1 MNRFPKRLIQITT
14 LVLVVIAGCKVGPNY
29 QNPKMPMPAQFGES
43 TTRPTSRPSVDMT
56 RWWDAFD
63 DPLLNSIIDDAV
75 QHNLDLKSATAR
87 LRQERALRGVTAA
100 DWFPTVNVDGS
111 YDRQRRTGITSGT
124 ISGTGG
130 NGNGGTTINGT
141 NRYSSLWSTGFDA
154 TWELDIFGSVSRN
167 VEAANADVEAA
178 VFDRRDVLV
187 TLLAEVA
194 SDYIDLRGAQRDLTI
209 TRNNENSQQQTL
221 NLTRE
226 RFRAGIASDLDVAQA
241 EAQVATTD
249 SAIPTLEAEIRRDI
263 HALGVLTGKDPE
275 ALSAQLSPPKDLLVK
290 LPAVPLGMPS
300 QLLQRRPDIMRSE
313 RQLASATALV
323 GAAVADWFPKFSL
336 TGSYSWQATKAAH
349 LFSDANNFWDIGPS
363 VTWPIFDAGRIRAN
377 IQVQNALTDQALDT
391 YEKTVLTALQDV
403 EDSMIN
409 YDREQAR
416 RVALAQAVSSNRR
429 AVDLSNQL
437 YSRGL
442 IDFLTVL
449 DSERQ
454 LFTAEDL
461 LVRSDTAVSQDL
473 IALYKALGGGWENT
487 PMEDSTPR

>member
-1 MNRFPKRLIQITT
+1 MNMQVFAKRMIQGTTIVLLI
-14 LVLVVIAGCKVGPNY
+14 VAGCKVGPNY

-43 TTRPTSRPSVDMT
+43 TTRPATRPAVALEH
-56 RWWDAFD
+56 WWDAFD
-63 DPLLNSIIDDAV
+63 DPMLNSIIDDAV
-75 QHNLDLKSATAR
+75 QNNLDLKSATAR
-87 LRQERALRGVTAA
+87 LRQERAQRGVTASA
-100 DWFPTVNVDGS
+100 WFPTVNVDGA
-111 YDRQRRTGITSGT
+111 YTRQRRTGIQSGA

-130 NGNGGTTINGT
+130 NTTIINGGD
-141 NRYSSLWSTGFDA
+141 RYSSLWNTGFDA

-167 VEAANADVEAA
+167 VEAANATVQADIE
-178 VFDRRDVLV
+178 DRRDVLV

-194 SDYIDLRGAQRDLTI
+194 RDYIDLRGAQRDLTI
-209 TRNNENSQQQTL
+209 TRNNETSQQQTL

-241 EAQVATTD
+241 EAQVATT
-249 SAIPTLEAEIRRDI
+249 AANIPTLEAQIRQEI
-263 HALGVLTGKDPE
+263 HAISVLTGKDPE
-275 ALSAQLSPPKDLLVK
+275 ALSAQLTPPKDLLVK
-290 LPAVPLGMPS
+290 LPAVPLGLPS
-300 QLLQRRPDIMRSE
+300 QLLERRPDIRRSE

-323 GAAVADWFPKFSL
+323 GVAVADWFPKFSL
-336 TGSYSWQATKAAH
+336 TGSYAWQATKAAH
-349 LFSDANNFWDIGPS
+349 LFSDTNNFWDIGPS

-391 YEKTVLTALQDV
+391 YEKTVLTAMQDV
-403 EDSMIN
+403 EDSMVA

-461 LVRSDTAVSQDL
+461 LVRSDTAVSENL
-473 IALYKALGGGWENT
+473 IALYKSLGGGWEDT

>member
-1 MNRFPKRLIQITT
+1 MNMQVFVKRLVQGTT
-14 LVLVVIAGCKVGPNY
+14 IVLLIVAGCKVGPNY

-43 TTRPTSRPSVDMT
+43 TTRPATRPAVALEH
-56 RWWDAFD
+56 WWDAFD
-63 DPLLNSIIDDAV
+63 DPMLNSIIDDAV

-87 LRQERALRGVTAA
+87 LRQERAQRGVTASA
-100 DWFPTVNVDGS
+100 WFPTVNVDGG
-111 YDRQRRTGITSGT
+111 YTRQRRTGIESGSASNPNG
-124 ISGTGG
+124 IASGS
-130 NGNGGTTINGT
+130 IND
-141 NRYSSLWSTGFDA
+141 RYSDLWNAGFDA

-167 VEAANADVEAA
+167 VEAANASVQADIE
-178 VFDRRDVLV
+178 DRRDVLV
-187 TLLAEVA
+187 TLLGDVA
-194 SDYIDLRGAQRDLTI
+194 RNYIDLRGAQRDLTI
-209 TRNNENSQQQTL
+209 TRNNETSQQQTL

-241 EAQVATTD
+241 EAQVATT
-249 SAIPTLEAEIRRDI
+249 AANIPTLEAQIRQEI
-263 HALGVLTGKDPE
+263 HAISVLTGKDPE
-275 ALSAQLSPPKDLLVK
+275 ALSAMLTPPKDLLVK
-290 LPAVPLGMPS
+290 LPAVPLGLPS
-300 QLLQRRPDIMRSE
+300 QLLERRPDIRRSE
-313 RQLASATALV
+313 RQLAAATAQIGV
-323 GAAVADWFPKFSL
+323 AVADWFPKFSL
-336 TGSYSWQATKAAH
+336 TGSYAWQATHAGN
-349 LFSDANNFWDIGPS
+349 LFTDPANLWDIGPS

-391 YEKTVLTALQDV
+391 YEKTVLTAMQDV
-403 EDSMIN
+403 EDSMIA

-461 LVRSDTAVSQDL
+461 LVRSDTAVSENL
-473 IALYKALGGGWENT
+473 IALYKSLGGGWENT